1 MSFLLSLSHSKL
13 WLSMER
19 QLRHIVGAMTAATWW
34 VFSPLYPL
42 SVSLCLY
49 LVLVFVSEC
58 LSGRKTAG
66 RPHVAWAAKARA
78 GVLVSLCKLA
88 WGTRGP
94 SARISGGRRAQQ
106 LAVGREADAHFFL
119 CFDVIWAKGPKR
131 WLYLDGNSPQSADG
145 WATIFWLHWY
155 KYNLFGFFIPRSCFF
170 SVPANIQQRHEF
182 IYVSCN

>member
-66 RPHVAWAAKARA
+66 RPHVARAAKARA
-78 GVLVSLCKLA
+78 GVLVSLWKLA
-88 WGTRGP
+88 WGTRGA
-94 SARISGGRRAQQ
+94 SAGMSGGRRAPAASSWERSTCTTSSTLMWYGQKD
-106 LAVGREADAHFFL
+106 LDDGFSDA
-119 CFDVIWAKGPKR
+119 
-131 WLYLDGNSPQSADG
+131 NSPQSADG
-145 WATIFWLHWY
+145 WATIFWFHWY
-155 KYNLFGFFIPRSCFF
+155 KYNLFGFFISRLYFF
-170 SVPANIQQRHEF
+170 SIPANIQERHEF
-182 IYVSCN
+182 IYVCCN